1 MSLIIHELGR
11 GYKENWDL
19 TKLAQ
24 IQINLKPNLACN
36 ISDLVQENI
45 VFNSLYKD
53 LFSVNYQHW
62 LSK

>member
-24 IQINLKPNLACN
+24 IKINLKPDLTCN

-53 LFSVNYQHW
+53 LF
-62 LSK
+62 

>member
-1 MSLIIHELGR
+1 MSLIIHELGQ

-24 IQINLKPNLACN
+24 IKINLKQNLTCN

-53 LFSVNYQHW
+53 LF
-62 LSK
+62 